1 MGAVTMSTVI
11 NPVESCERDRQADAL
26 SDRELSSVT
35 GGKGKAT
42 PQPFVFV
49 HHYDKA
55 SPVLM

>member
-1 MGAVTMSTVI
+1 MSTVI
-11 NPVESCERDRQADAL
+11 NPAEASEQDRQAEQL
-26 SDRELSSVT
+26 SDRELAHVS

-55 SPVLM
+55 SPVL

>member
-1 MGAVTMSTVI
+1 MSTAI
-11 NPVESCERDRQADAL
+11 NPVESSERDHQAEQL
-26 SDRELSSVT
+26 SDRELAGIS

-55 SPVLM
+55 SPVLI

>member
-1 MGAVTMSTVI
+1 MTTI
-11 NPVESCERDRQADAL
+11 NNRAELSEQDGQADAL
-26 SDRELSSVT
+26 SDRELSNVT

-55 SPVLM
+55 SPVLI

>member
-1 MGAVTMSTVI
+1 MSTII
-11 NPVESCERDRQADAL
+11 NRAESSERDRQADAL
-26 SDRELSSVT
+26 SDRELSNVT

-55 SPVLM
+55 SPVLI